1 VNLNIQSLKTTKPQI
16 VVGYRIYKI
25 TYSTP
30 GRLRDLVVERRA
42 LDLSKLRFFI
52 LDESDQMID
61 DLKMRNDI
69 QDIFYKTPQDK

>member
-16 VVGYRIYKI
+16 VVG
-25 TYSTP
+25 TP